1 MKYLSETAAAD
12 ESLATAVLSSL
23 QCAAPQ
29 RSQKIK
35 LKSRASPETER
46 KNFFFQLNRSFV
58 IIH

>member
-46 KNFFFQLNRSFV
+46 KKFFFST
-58 IIH
+58 